1 MKIQRPNERRPEA
14 GDPAHFTGRAWLSG
28 MLAPEAPDHMNVVEV
43 TFEPGA
49 RSDWHTHPGGQV
61 LLPLSGRGRIRS
73 EGGRLE
79 RMQVGDAL
87 WIPAGERH
95 WHGADP
101 DSFLVQL
108 SVTIGA
114 DGTAW
119 DDERVTDEEYL
130 GTAQPAG
137 D

>member
-1 MKIQRPNERRPEA
+1 
-14 GDPAHFTGRAWLSG
+14 
-28 MLAPEAPDHMNVVEV
+28 
-43 TFEPGA
+43 
-49 RSDWHTHPGGQV
+49 
-61 LLPLSGRGRIRS
+61 
-73 EGGRLE
+73 
-79 RMQVGDAL
+79 
-87 WIPAGERH
+87 
-95 WHGADP
+95 
-101 DSFLVQL
+101 VQL